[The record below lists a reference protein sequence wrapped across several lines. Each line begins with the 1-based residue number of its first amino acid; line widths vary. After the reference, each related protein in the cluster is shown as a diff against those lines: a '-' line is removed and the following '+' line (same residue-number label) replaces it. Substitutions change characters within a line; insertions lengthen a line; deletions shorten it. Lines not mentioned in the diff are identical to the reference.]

1 MSSNAPDLT
10 SGPPSSA
17 APDPALRRAEAA
29 RDAVA
34 EAVAGT
40 LDRLATVERTA
51 GADVAAD
58 LRAAGRLMARHTQRQ
73 LAANLTL
80 VQGLMAAR
88 SLPAMLQLQ
97 QDFLRRQM
105 DWALRDWDLARA
117 QALDLLAEG
126 RRAAGGEPDPAPPSA
141 VEPEAGPPEAGPP
154 ETPETP
160 PPDPHPA

>member
-1 MSSNAPDLT
+1 
-10 SGPPSSA
+10 
-17 APDPALRRAEAA
+17 
-29 RDAVA
+29 
-34 EAVAGT
+34 
-40 LDRLATVERTA
+40 
-51 GADVAAD
+51 
-58 LRAAGRLMARHTQRQ
+58 MARHTQRQ

-141 VEPEAGPPEAGPP
+141 VEPEAGPPE
-154 ETPETP
+154 TP